1 MRNQI
6 LSGGISML
14 YPDVCAFTNDRNTIT
29 LQYLGIGNNTVGG
42 AFTLTNQQG
51 TAVNIAYNSEQKY
64 LVFNLFSVLKKLINN
79 DVYNVVT
86 VTGSVVSGETA
97 TNIQPFTLNCIDGR
111 TLHSRPHCSEK
122 VIYYYDSDELNAVEI
137 LSLEGGTVAGY
148 TVQAG
153 INKFN
158 LSHNTGNFTITQA
171 DGDMTRTIQFIAA
184 AIGGD
189 TDFCIEEGG
198 IFRVRYLNTDGC
210 IRFLQGKIT
219 SRKRSVADTEWR
231 ADNLVRHTPN
241 GMITQT
247 TDEVTVG
254 FPSVARESYAE
265 DIMFSPYVE
274 YMNIAGEW
282 QPCVISS
289 KSISLNDWKQNDME
303 ITFKVLA

>member
-1 MRNQI
+1 
-6 LSGGISML
+6 ML
-14 YPDVCAFTNDRNTIT
+14 YPDICAFINDRNTIT
-29 LQYLGIGNNTVGG
+29 LQYLGVGNNTVGG

-64 LVFNLFSVLKKLINN
+64 LVFNLFSVLKKLMNN

-97 TNIQPFTLNCIDGR
+97 TNIQPFTLKCIDGR

-158 LSHNTGNFTITQA
+158 LSQHTGNFTVTQV

-189 TDFCIEEGG
+189 TDYCIDEGG
-198 IFRVRYLNTDGC
+198 IFRVRYANTDGC

-265 DIMFSPYVE
+265 DIMFSPYIE

-289 KSISLNDWKQNDME
+289 KSLSLNDWQNNDIE